1 MSYKQNKKTLSSSL
15 HTRLAAEKKSA
26 GAVSATSQRAQRTRA
41 HIHCTCRTSG
51 VSICCLLY
59 LLYLLELLNS
69 GRRGQGLARVKCP
82 RVRCQTAC
90 LCLSAPFFFFLLYLP
105 ENCFDSAD
113 PDLSGHVRA
122 GHLTLVRHLAC
133 ATPRICDYEVSVV
146 FEDGVPEPVEVAAG
160 QRERE

>member
-1 MSYKQNKKTLSSSL
+1 MG
-15 HTRLAAEKKSA
+15 AEDK
-26 GAVSATSQRAQRTRA
+26 VSRGSDALV
-41 HIHCTCRTSG
+41 SG
-51 VSICCLLY
+51 VRPHVCVSLL
-59 LLYLLELLNS
+59 
-69 GRRGQGLARVKCP
+69 P
-82 RVRCQTAC
+82 
-90 LCLSAPFFFFLLYLP
+90 PFFLLYLP